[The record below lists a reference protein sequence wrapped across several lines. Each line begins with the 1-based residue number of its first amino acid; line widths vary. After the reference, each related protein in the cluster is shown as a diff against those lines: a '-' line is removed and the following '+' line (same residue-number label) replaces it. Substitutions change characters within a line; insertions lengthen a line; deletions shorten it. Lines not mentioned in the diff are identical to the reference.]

1 MSGAAKIYNE
11 TSFLQQEY
19 GLELIELMDEFL
31 TSCNTNHKILDLGC
45 GTGYLASVV
54 AQKVTATVLGVDP
67 DKERVA
73 LAQSSYSDFTNL
85 RFIEGSHETFP
96 AEQYDL
102 IFSNI
107 VFHWIKN
114 KDVLF
119 ERAYKYLKSGGQ
131 FVFCVPSN
139 LASILYAVSHLM
151 GPDEGAAILNS
162 FSFATSDEYMQL
174 AVDNGFA
181 ISYYGEKIMRNQWK
195 DIDDL
200 ITWWTG
206 VCHGAFDPTAIDP
219 VKLENFKKPYGK
231 QPVNVVHPVFY
242 YFILTKQ

>member
-1 MSGAAKIYNE
+1 MSDAANIYNN
-11 TSFLQQEY
+11 TSFMQQEY

-31 TSCNTNHKILDLGC
+31 TSANHKVLDLGC

-73 LAQSSYSDFTNL
+73 LAQNSYSNL
-85 RFIEGSHETFP
+85 KNLQFIEGSHETFP

-119 ERAYKYLKSGGQ
+119 ERASKYLKSGGQ
-131 FVFCVPSN
+131 FVFCVPSY
-139 LASILYAVSHLM
+139 LPSILCKLSYLM
-151 GPDEGAAILNS
+151 GPDKGAAILNS
-162 FSFATSDEYMQL
+162 FSFATSDEYKQL
-174 AVDNGFA
+174 AVDHGFA
-181 ISYYGEKIMRNQWK
+181 VLHFEDKIIEHLWK
-195 DIDDL
+195 NIDDL

-206 VCHGAFDPTAIDP
+206 VCHGVFDPSAIDP
-219 VKLENFKKPYGK
+219 VELQNFKKPYGEK
-231 QPVNVVHPVFY
+231 PVDIGMPEFY
-242 YFILTKQ
+242 YFTMIKQ